1 MNTMYRVIHI
11 IITIVLT
18 GVFLLSQPV
27 HAANPEFK
35 LVLTTTGALSRGQ
48 DIQFAVQLDT
58 KGNTIKAQQIGLT
71 PDIRYI
77 QYLSASPGEA
87 MSTVE
92 VQTFSDGRILL
103 SGTNPSGFSSS
114 GVFAYVNFK
123 IIADAPGDTTLCS
136 FWNPNSTP
144 TPIPPP
150 GATNTPV
157 PPGAGEPT
165 PLPTRLPRS
174 GSATFTQI
182 IGIIGAFFLVIS
194 TTSFFASNS
203 FSKLSFKKNSKKTT

>member
-1 MNTMYRVIHI
+1 MYKIFHI
-11 IITIVLT
+11 IITIVIT
-18 GVFLLSQPV
+18 GVFLVSSPV
-27 HAANPEFK
+27 LAANPEFK
-35 LVLTTTGALSRGQ
+35 LVLTTTGPLSRGQ
-48 DIQFAVQLDT
+48 DIQFAVQLDA
-58 KGNTIKAQQIGLT
+58 KGNTIKAQQIGLA
-71 PDIRYI
+71 PDTRYI

-103 SGTNPSGFSSS
+103 SGSNPSGFTGS

-123 IIADAPGDTTLCS
+123 IIAEAPGDTTLCS

-144 TPIPPP
+144 TPPP
-150 GATNTPV
+150 GATNTPI
-157 PPGAGEPT
+157 PPGTVEPT
-165 PLPTRLPRS
+165 VLPTRLPRS

-182 IGIIGAFFLVIS
+182 VGIIGAFFLVIS

-203 FSKLSFKKNSKKTT
+203 LNKLSFKKNSKKITEIV